1 MSMDRLL
8 RAWPIAAI
16 LTFALSIRLW
26 RLSLPTG
33 YIFDEV
39 YYAKNANSLLSSAV
53 ELDAQGQAEFVVHPP
68 FGKWLI
74 AIGIRFFGNEEFGW
88 RFASAIFGTLSILL
102 IYLIVKKL
110 FNSEFLSITAALLMA
125 FDGLNLVMSRVALL
139 DIFLMFFILL
149 SIYFLIIN
157 NLWLSGS
164 AIGLALSIKWSAA
177 FLIPLFILFVVVYNK
192 VTFRNLLKVMGQFTL
207 LPISIYFASWSGWIF
222 SSQGWARQSESN
234 VFASLWN
241 YHLQI
246 LDFHQGL
253 DDKHAYQANPWSWLV
268 LGRPTSFYYESPS
281 DCGAEKCAQ
290 EILAIGTP
298 LLWWIS
304 IFAVAITFG
313 FLVTKL
319 ERAAAIILL
328 GFAGTY
334 LPWFFIQSR
343 TTFYFYSISTLPFLI
358 LALIYCFNQLLNSA
372 IYRKYIIS
380 FVVLVAI
387 NFIYF
392 LPIYLGISIPYSQWL
407 SRMWFESWI

>member
-149 SIYFLIIN
+149 SIYFLITN

-164 AIGLALSIKWSAA
+164 AIGLAISIKWSAA
-177 FLIPLFILFVVVYNK
+177 FLIPLVILFVVIYNK
-192 VTFRNLLKVMGQFTL
+192 VTFRNLYKVVSQFTL

-343 TTFYFYSISTLPFLI
+343 TTFYFYSISILPFLI
-358 LALIYCFNQLLNSA
+358 LALIYCFNQLLNIA
-372 IYRKYIIS
+372 NYKKYIIS
-380 FVVLVAI
+380 FVILVAI

>member
-39 YYAKNANSLLSSAV
+39 YYAENANSLLSSAV

-149 SIYFLIIN
+149 SIYFLITN

-164 AIGLALSIKWSAA
+164 AIGLAISIKWSAA
-177 FLIPLFILFVVVYNK
+177 FLIPLVILFVVIYNK
-192 VTFRNLLKVMGQFTL
+192 VTFRNLYKVVSQFTL

-343 TTFYFYSISTLPFLI
+343 TTFYFYSISILPFLI
-358 LALIYCFNQLLNSA
+358 LALIYCFNQLLNIA
-372 IYRKYIIS
+372 NYKKYIIS
-380 FVVLVAI
+380 FVILVAI

>member
-149 SIYFLIIN
+149 SIYFLITN

-164 AIGLALSIKWSAA
+164 AIGLAISIKWSAA
-177 FLIPLFILFVVVYNK
+177 FLIPLVILFVVVYNK
-192 VTFRNLLKVMGQFTL
+192 VTFRNLYKVVSQFTL

-319 ERAAAIILL
+319 ERVAAIILL

-343 TTFYFYSISTLPFLI
+343 TTFYFYSISILPFLI
-358 LALIYCFNQLLNSA
+358 LALIYCFNQLLNIA
-372 IYRKYIIS
+372 NYKKYIIS
-380 FVVLVAI
+380 FVILVAI

>member
-74 AIGIRFFGNEEFGW
+74 AIGIRLFGNEEFGW

-177 FLIPLFILFVVVYNK
+177 FLIPLVILFVVVYNK
-192 VTFRNLLKVMGQFTL
+192 VTFRNLFKVISQFTL

-343 TTFYFYSISTLPFLI
+343 TTFYFYSISILPFLI
-358 LALIYCFNQLLNSA
+358 LALIYCFNQLLNIA
-372 IYRKYIIS
+372 NYKKYIIS
-380 FVVLVAI
+380 FVILVAI

>member
-74 AIGIRFFGNEEFGW
+74 AIGIRLFGNEEFGW
-88 RFASAIFGTLSILL
+88 RFASVIFGTLSILL

>member
-74 AIGIRFFGNEEFGW
+74 AIGIRLFGNEEFGW

-177 FLIPLFILFVVVYNK
+177 FLIPLVILFVVVYNK
-192 VTFRNLLKVMGQFTL
+192 VTFRNLFKVISQFTL

-343 TTFYFYSISTLPFLI
+343 TTFYFYSISILPFLI

-372 IYRKYIIS
+372 IYKKYITS
-380 FVVLVAI
+380 FVILVAI

>member
-33 YIFDEV
+33 YVFDEV

-74 AIGIRFFGNEEFGW
+74 AIGIRLFGNEEFGW

-177 FLIPLFILFVVVYNK
+177 FLIPLVILFVVVYNK
-192 VTFRNLLKVMGQFTL
+192 VTFRNLFKVISQFTL

-343 TTFYFYSISTLPFLI
+343 TTFYFYSISILPFLI

-372 IYRKYIIS
+372 IYKKYITS
-380 FVVLVAI
+380 FVILVAI

>member
-1 MSMDRLL
+1 
-8 RAWPIAAI
+8 
-16 LTFALSIRLW
+16 
-26 RLSLPTG
+26 
-33 YIFDEV
+33 
-39 YYAKNANSLLSSAV
+39 
-53 ELDAQGQAEFVVHPP
+53 
-68 FGKWLI
+68 
-74 AIGIRFFGNEEFGW
+74 
-88 RFASAIFGTLSILL
+88 
-102 IYLIVKKL
+102 
-110 FNSEFLSITAALLMA
+110 MA

-149 SIYFLIIN
+149 SIYFLITN

-164 AIGLALSIKWSAA
+164 AIGLAISIKWSAA
-177 FLIPLFILFVVVYNK
+177 FLIPLVILFVVIYNK
-192 VTFRNLLKVMGQFTL
+192 VTFRNLYKVVSQFTL

-343 TTFYFYSISTLPFLI
+343 TTFYFYSISILPFLI
-358 LALIYCFNQLLNSA
+358 LALIYCFNQLLNIA
-372 IYRKYIIS
+372 NYKKYIIS
-380 FVVLVAI
+380 FVILVAI

>member
-33 YIFDEV
+33 YVFDEV

-149 SIYFLIIN
+149 SIYFLITN

-164 AIGLALSIKWSAA
+164 AIGLAISIKWSAA
-177 FLIPLFILFVVVYNK
+177 FLIPLVILFVVIYNK
-192 VTFRNLLKVMGQFTL
+192 VTFRNLYKVVSQFTL

-328 GFAGTY
+328 GFVGTY

-343 TTFYFYSISTLPFLI
+343 TTFYFYSISILPFLI
-358 LALIYCFNQLLNSA
+358 LALIYCFNQLLNIA
-372 IYRKYIIS
+372 NYKKYIIS
-380 FVVLVAI
+380 FVILVAI

>member
-33 YIFDEV
+33 YVFDEV

-149 SIYFLIIN
+149 SIYFLTTN

-164 AIGLALSIKWSAA
+164 AIGLAISIKWSAA
-177 FLIPLFILFVVVYNK
+177 FLIPLVILFVVIYNK
-192 VTFRNLLKVMGQFTL
+192 VTFRNLYKVVSQFTL

-334 LPWFFIQSR
+334 LTWFFIQSR
-343 TTFYFYSISTLPFLI
+343 TTFYFYSISILPFLI
-358 LALIYCFNQLLNSA
+358 LALIYCFNQLLNIA
-372 IYRKYIIS
+372 NYKKYIIS
-380 FVVLVAI
+380 FVILVAI

>member
-149 SIYFLIIN
+149 SIYFLITN

-164 AIGLALSIKWSAA
+164 AIGLAISIKWSAA
-177 FLIPLFILFVVVYNK
+177 FLIPLVILFVVVYNK
-192 VTFRNLLKVMGQFTL
+192 VTFRNLFKVISQFTL

-380 FVVLVAI
+380 FVILVAI

>member
-88 RFASAIFGTLSILL
+88 RFTSAIFGTLSILL
-102 IYLIVKKL
+102 FYLIVKKL

-149 SIYFLIIN
+149 SIYFLITN

-164 AIGLALSIKWSAA
+164 AIGLAISIKWSAA
-177 FLIPLFILFVVVYNK
+177 FLIPLVILFVVVYNK
-192 VTFRNLLKVMGQFTL
+192 VTFRNLYKVVSQFTL

-343 TTFYFYSISTLPFLI
+343 TTFYFYSISVLPFLI

-372 IYRKYIIS
+372 IYKKYIIS
-380 FVVLVAI
+380 FVILVAI

>member
-8 RAWPIAAI
+8 RAWPIASI

-26 RLSLPTG
+26 RLNLPTG

-74 AIGIRFFGNEEFGW
+74 AIGIRLFGNEEFGW
-88 RFASAIFGTLSILL
+88 RFASAIIGTLSIIL

-125 FDGLNLVMSRVALL
+125 LDGLNLVMSRVALL

-149 SIYFLIIN
+149 SFYFLIIN

-177 FLIPLFILFVVVYNK
+177 FLIPLVILFVVVYNK
-192 VTFRNLLKVMGQFTL
+192 VTFRNLYKVVSQFTL
-207 LPISIYFASWSGWIF
+207 LPISIYFVSWSGWIF

-234 VFASLWN
+234 VYASLWN
-241 YHLQI
+241 YHIQI

-268 LGRPTSFYYESPS
+268 LGRPTSFYYESPR

-319 ERAAAIILL
+319 DRVAAIILL

-343 TTFYFYSISTLPFLI
+343 TTFYFYSISILPFLI

-372 IYRKYIIS
+372 IYKKYIIS
-380 FVVLVAI
+380 FVILVTI